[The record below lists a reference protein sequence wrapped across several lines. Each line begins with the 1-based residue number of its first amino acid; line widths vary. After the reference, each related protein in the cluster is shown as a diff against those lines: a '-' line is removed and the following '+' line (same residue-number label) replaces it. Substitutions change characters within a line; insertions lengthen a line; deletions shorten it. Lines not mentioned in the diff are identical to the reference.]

1 MLVYVFLFLQS
12 GMALTY
18 DPTAMQNGYVES
30 FFFFYLSHEQ
40 PRSKECLQAWLFT
53 YIVTPSLFKSDSIKS
68 S

>member
-1 MLVYVFLFLQS
+1 MCFFLQS

-30 FFFFYLSHEQ
+30 FFFFFFYLSHEQ
-40 PRSKECLQAWLFT
+40 PRSKECLQTWLFT
-53 YIVTPSLFKSDSIKS
+53 HIVTRSLFKSDSIKS